1 MFADFISTFTGNWVR
16 IIEVLVISA
25 IIYQIL
31 ISVRGTRTGVVLFG
45 LFILFGVYLFAK
57 MLGLVALVKIFEL
70 LLFVGPI
77 AIIIIFMPEIRRF
90 LERAGTTHSLLAR
103 FIPTPVSASRK
114 EKEMV
119 VFEAVAN
126 AAEDLARKNH
136 GAIIAIEKNEEIT
149 PEVMVPGLFLDA
161 EVSELLLKSIFE
173 PRNPLH
179 DGAVVI
185 RGNRVLYS
193 SCFFPLSTKGNFA
206 PELGTRHRAAVGITE
221 KVDCLVVVVSEE
233 RGSISISYNG
243 RLAKDLPS
251 KQFREQFKG
260 LYLENPNFVTIL
272 PRRAS
277 A

>member
-1 MFADFISTFTGNWVR
+1 MLADFISTFTVNWVR

-45 LFILFGVYLFAK
+45 LFILFGVYLIAK

-90 LERAGTTHSLLAR
+90 LERAGTTHSFLAR
-103 FIPTPVSASRK
+103 FIPTPVSASTK

-126 AAEDLARKNH
+126 AAEELARKNH
-136 GAIIAIEKNEEIT
+136 GAIIAIEREEIT
-149 PEVMVPGLFLDA
+149 PEVMVPGVFLDA
-161 EVSELLLKSIFE
+161 EVSDLLLKSIFE

-233 RGSISISYNG
+233 RGTISISHNG
-243 RLAKDLPS
+243 RLAKDLPCR
-251 KQFREQFKG
+251 QFREQFKA

-272 PRRAS
+272 PRRTS